1 MAALWDRLRSAVSYG
16 YSLMTRCSSKGWAAL
31 SSALAAA
38 AQLLS
43 SIKTKTSE
51 AFKTMQEETAEA
63 ASLVTA
69 PVSGTKQEAFF
80 EVGDRL

>member
-1 MAALWDRLRSAVSYG
+1 VRYG
-16 YSLMTRCSSKGWAAL
+16 YSLMTRCSTEGRAAL

-43 SIKTKTSE
+43 SIKTKTSG
-51 AFKTMQEETAEA
+51 AFKTMQEEPTEA

-69 PVSGTKQEAFF
+69 PVSGTKQGAFF
-80 EVGDRL
+80 EVSNRLNLGLTKKLDYS

>member
-1 MAALWDRLRSAVSYG
+1 
-16 YSLMTRCSSKGWAAL
+16 MTTCSSKGRVAL

-43 SIKTKTSE
+43 SIKVKSTG

-69 PVSGTKQEAFF
+69 PVSGTQEEQFF
-80 EVGDRL
+80 GVSDGL